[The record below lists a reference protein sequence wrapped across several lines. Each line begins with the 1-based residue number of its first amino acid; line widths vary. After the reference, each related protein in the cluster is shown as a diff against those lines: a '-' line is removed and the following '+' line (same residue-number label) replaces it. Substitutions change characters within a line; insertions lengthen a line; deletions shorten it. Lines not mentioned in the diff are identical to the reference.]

1 MALSPNRAPSPR
13 AFVLFC
19 SGRPLDR
26 HERPRRRT
34 RMGPDRSAEAR
45 PRRAFFATSSGA
57 FTPSPASATAGRGC
71 QRAFAASLIAEDTE
85 GQRREGLFRRR
96 PSVRERSAGRET
108 EGETL
113 GGKGSPAEI
122 KRRSSSN
129 WSTSGGA
136 LSRTPG
142 ECDRSRGVKS
152 ASIAMR
158 VAVSTRPALPGTL
171 PRKALA
177 RALSQVHITS
187 AQAPGSRA
195 QTLSWAQRHP
205 TCAQSA
211 RRTLPQQPRLE

>member
-1 MALSPNRAPSPR
+1 MALSPNRTPSPR
-13 AFVLFC
+13 AFVLFR

-45 PRRAFFATSSGA
+45 PRRTFSLPRAAPSGPRRRA
-57 FTPSPASATAGRGC
+57 LGLRACP
-71 QRAFAASLIAEDTE
+71 RAFAASLIADTE

-108 EGETL
+108 ESETL

-142 ECDRSRGVKS
+142 ECDRARGVKS

-158 VAVSTRPALPGTL
+158 VAVSRRPALPGTL

-187 AQAPGSRA
+187 ARALGSRA